1 MPRRRRRRLHVCA
14 AVCCTSAAA
23 MQTAFGAFPHHACMQ
38 GRLSH
43 ACQHPVLPGTTTAQR
58 VHCKLRRYHPAMAAV
73 VPVRRALRVRTAFNI
88 LGPLLNPAGA
98 AYGLIGGYSTEIA
111 PLMASTLQR
120 LGCKRALVVHSHGL
134 DELTPLGD
142 AEVLEVTPQGTR
154 AYRCWDVCCANA
166 RSCSGMHPA
175 NAQLAG
181 LLLWAHQR
189 GFGPLQAAAF
199 CSPSPGRLA

>member
-1 MPRRRRRRLHVCA
+1 
-14 AVCCTSAAA
+14 
-23 MQTAFGAFPHHACMQ
+23 
-38 GRLSH
+38 
-43 ACQHPVLPGTTTAQR
+43 
-58 VHCKLRRYHPAMAAV
+58 MAAV

-98 AYGLIGGYSTEIA
+98 AYGLIGVYSTAIA

-154 AYRCWDVCCANA
+154 AYRCTGTV
-166 RSCSGMHPA
+166 PA
-175 NAQLAG
+175 
-181 LLLWAHQR
+181 
-189 GFGPLQAAAF
+189 
-199 CSPSPGRLA
+199 